1 MAELPT
7 NEVNIELGD
16 KMSEFFYEASVQ
28 TRTNRPDCLELSAD
42 SFEGTALISGRYF
55 AKHIADLGF
64 GHELDGIGT
73 KPEVSERMNEHFG
86 SAQDLFAMVGDDV
99 ASRGGELITIDTVL
113 DVRELDDENDDIL
126 NGMRQLAEGMVF
138 AARKSGVVVQTGEI
152 AELGYRINGYGDF
165 NYNWCGVGYF
175 AVHRERLLT
184 GKELEPGQSLV
195 GFVEPGFRS
204 NGMTDVR
211 NAMREAYGAEWHQQV
226 EPSLGN
232 IALGKLVQTPSTIYA
247 GLMRELQGGF
257 DVDVAAKARIT
268 GVAHVTGGGQPS
280 KIGRML
286 KRAPGIGA
294 MINNPIAPP
303 EVMLHAQRLRG
314 LTDRQSYGKW
324 HMGPGMVV
332 ATTEPGKVVAEAE
345 KHDVEAHIIGHLT
358 DRPGIMIKN
367 HGAQQ
372 EEEWLTF

>member
-303 EVMLHAQRLRG
+303 DVMLHAQRLRG

-358 DRPGIMIKN
+358 DRPSIVIKN

>member
-16 KMSEFFYEASVQ
+16 KMSEFFYKASIQ

-211 NAMREAYGAEWHQQV
+211 NAMREAYGAEWHQQI

-268 GVAHVTGGGQPS
+268 GVAHITGGGQPS

-303 EVMLHAQRLRG
+303 DVMLHAQRLRG

-358 DRPGIMIKN
+358 DRPSIVIKN

>member
-211 NAMREAYGAEWHQQV
+211 NAMREAYGAEWHQQI

-268 GVAHVTGGGQPS
+268 GVAHITGGGQPS

-303 EVMLHAQRLRG
+303 DVMLHAQRLRG

-358 DRPGIMIKN
+358 DRPSIVIKN